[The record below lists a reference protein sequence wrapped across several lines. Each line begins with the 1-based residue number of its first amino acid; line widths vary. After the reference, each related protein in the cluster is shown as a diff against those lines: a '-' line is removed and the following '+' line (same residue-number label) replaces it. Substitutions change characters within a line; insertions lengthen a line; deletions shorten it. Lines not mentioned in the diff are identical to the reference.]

1 MQQEILRKREE
12 NVRLRDERIA
22 KAREEERRREERLI
36 AEARKRRLELRQ
48 KEGSLSA
55 SVDSPSAN

>member
-48 KEGSLSA
+48 KEGSVGA